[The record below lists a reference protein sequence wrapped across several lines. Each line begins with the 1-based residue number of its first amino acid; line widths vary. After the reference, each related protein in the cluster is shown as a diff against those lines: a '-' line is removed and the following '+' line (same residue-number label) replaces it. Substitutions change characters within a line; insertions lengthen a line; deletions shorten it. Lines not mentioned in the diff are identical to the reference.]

1 MATVNYVGKLNE
13 YANTRKFEVSYE
25 EIRSDGP
32 PHDKVFYLRAVIDG
46 KAYPS
51 GEGKTKKEAKQN
63 AAKNALQS
71 LSQLGHQDSVES
83 RNNAAEA
90 SDQMVLSSKD
100 TSFTETDFKSLVNRY
115 CQKTKCSHSYVEV
128 KKDGPSHIPHFIYK
142 LIIDNKEYPVGEGKS
157 IMEAQQKA
165 AELAW
170 SALQEQPDWDSKRN
184 NEAEASDQT
193 VLSSEDTSFTETD
206 FKSLVNRYCQKTKCS
221 HSYVEVKKDGPS
233 HIPHYIYK
241 LIIDDKEY
249 PVGEGNSI
257 KKAQQK
263 AAELAC
269 SVLQEQSD
277 WDIKVSFR
285 PTASEDG
292 APPESLAS
300 SVTQFTSE
308 FEPLKRLGK
317 GGFGSVYK
325 VRHKQ
330 LKIEYA
336 VKVGCYKEKSLREVR
351 ALSDLFHRNIVRY
364 YTFWMQDTGY
374 EWDLRGDSYDSYAS
388 SHHEGNSE
396 SKFLYIQ
403 MELCSE
409 NTLRDWIDE
418 KNKESVQDSKR
429 REESLRIA
437 QEIVCGVEYIHSKN
451 HIHRD
456 LKPANI
462 MFGVEGEVK
471 IGDFGLV
478 TSDDDD
484 EERTVCKGTP
494 SYMAPEQ
501 RSERKYDRKVDM
513 FALGLIFFEL
523 LWKLSTGSERAKIWP
538 DVRRQRFPEDFSVTF
553 TKEKQIINSLL
564 SEKSEDRPDASA
576 VKAELEEW
584 TQIFN
589 SHKASR
595 QENQT
600 V

>member
-1 MATVNYVGKLNE
+1 Y
-13 YANTRKFEVSYE
+13 EV
-25 EIRSDGP
+25 I
-32 PHDKVFYLRAVIDG
+32 V
-46 KAYPS
+46 
-51 GEGKTKKEAKQN
+51 
-63 AAKNALQS
+63 
-71 LSQLGHQDSVES
+71 LSFS
-83 RNNAAEA
+83 RNNSE
-90 SDQMVLSSKD
+90 SSSQN
-100 TSFTETDFKSLVNRY
+100 TPSNSSNPSNSQVCSNII
-115 CQKTKCSHSYVEV
+115 QK
-128 KKDGPSHIPHFIYK
+128 
-142 LIIDNKEYPVGEGKS
+142 
-157 IMEAQQKA
+157 
-165 AELAW
+165 
-170 SALQEQPDWDSKRN
+170 
-184 NEAEASDQT
+184 
-193 VLSSEDTSFTETD
+193 
-206 FKSLVNRYCQKTKCS
+206 
-221 HSYVEVKKDGPS
+221 
-233 HIPHYIYK
+233 
-241 LIIDDKEY
+241 
-249 PVGEGNSI
+249 
-257 KKAQQK
+257 
-263 AAELAC
+263 
-269 SVLQEQSD
+269 
-277 WDIKVSFR
+277 
-285 PTASEDG
+285 
-292 APPESLAS
+292 
-300 SVTQFTSE
+300 

-374 EWDLRGDSYDSYAS
+374 EWDLR
-388 SHHEGNSE
+388 GNSE

-501 RSERKYDRKVDM
+501 RKYDRKVDM

-523 LWKLSTGSERAKIWP
+523 LWKLSTGSERAK
-538 DVRRQRFPEDFSVTF
+538 VRF
-553 TKEKQIINSLL
+553 T
-564 SEKSEDRPDASA
+564 A
-576 VKAELEEW
+576 VIL
-584 TQIFN
+584 TIGC
-589 SHKASR
+589 R
-595 QENQT
+595 I
-600 V
+600 